1 MNDSAGILHEFL
13 HLIDYPAIC
22 VQLIVLEKCL
32 VFFGLKHRPDV
43 VAETSHSLVEFD
55 LGVLVG
61 AKVRELLRE
70 LVERF
75 YEILDQDG

>member
-13 HLIDYPAIC
+13 HLIDYPAIS

-32 VFFGLKHRPDV
+32 IFFGFKHRPNII
-43 VAETSHSLVEFD
+43 AETGHSLVEFD
-55 LGVLVG
+55 LGVLVR

-75 YEILDQDG
+75 YEILDQDS

>member
-43 VAETSHSLVEFD
+43 VAETCHSLVEFD
-55 LGVLVG
+55 LGVLIG

-75 YEILDQDG
+75 YEILDQDS

>member
-13 HLIDYPAIC
+13 HLIDNPAIC
-22 VQLIVLEKCL
+22 VQLIVLKKCL
-32 VFFGLKHRPDV
+32 IFFGFEHRPDV

-55 LGVLVG
+55 LSVLVR

-75 YEILDQDG
+75 YEILDQDS

>member
-13 HLIDYPAIC
+13 HLIDNPAIC

-32 VFFGLKHRPDV
+32 ILFGLKHRPDV
-43 VAETSHSLVEFD
+43 VAETCHSLVEFD

-75 YEILDQDG
+75 YKILDQDS